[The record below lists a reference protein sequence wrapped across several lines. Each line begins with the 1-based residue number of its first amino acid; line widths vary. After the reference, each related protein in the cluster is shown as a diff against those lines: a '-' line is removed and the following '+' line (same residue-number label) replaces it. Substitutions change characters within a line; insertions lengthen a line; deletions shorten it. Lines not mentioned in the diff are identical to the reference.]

1 MNSHILDPEFKED
14 HEGKL
19 RPLKFNEF
27 IGQKKLKDN
36 AQIFIKSALERKDSL
51 DHVLLDGPPG
61 LGKTTLAQIISNE
74 MGSNFKSTSGPILAK
89 AGDLAAILTSL
100 AENDILFIDE
110 IHRLNTSVEEIL
122 YSAMED
128 FNLDLMIGEGP
139 SARSIKIDLP
149 KFTLIGATTRIGL
162 ISNPLRDRFG
172 IPFRLEFYQPEE
184 LQKIVTRAAEIIK
197 ANISHEGAEIIS
209 RRSRGTPRIALRI
222 LKRVRDYAIVYNTN
236 IIDKKMADIALN
248 ELDVDQLGLDS
259 GDHKYLR
266 FIADHY
272 AGGPVGIE
280 TIAAGLSEQKD
291 NIEETIEPFL
301 IQLGFIQRTPR
312 GRMLTPQAFDHINLK

>member
-1 MNSHILDPEFKED
+1 M
-14 HEGKL
+14 
-19 RPLKFNEF
+19 
-27 IGQKKLKDN
+27 
-36 AQIFIKSALERKDSL
+36 
-51 DHVLLDGPPG
+51 
-61 LGKTTLAQIISNE
+61 
-74 MGSNFKSTSGPILAK
+74 
-89 AGDLAAILTSL
+89 
-100 AENDILFIDE
+100 
-110 IHRLNTSVEEIL
+110 
-122 YSAMED
+122 
-128 FNLDLMIGEGP
+128 
-139 SARSIKIDLP
+139 
-149 KFTLIGATTRIGL
+149 
-162 ISNPLRDRFG
+162 RDRFG